1 MTSGT
6 RAAGDNPPV
15 RRPGRVVST
24 LAELVARLGGEL
36 VGDGTKRVSGVAS
49 LTSATAD
56 QLAYIADSRH
66 RSAISTTHA
75 GALVVGPGERDA
87 SDLPRIVVPNPQLY
101 FVAVTRLL
109 HPEVAP
115 APGIHPTAVVED
127 GATVA
132 PTAVVGPHVS
142 IGSGAVLGARSVVG
156 AGCRIGAGTTLGE
169 DCLLHANVV
178 VYHDCHIGSRVVM
191 HSGVVIGA
199 DGFGLVREGERWSK
213 VPQIGRVLIGDDVEI
228 GANTTIDRGALDDT
242 VIEEGVKLDNQIQIG
257 HNCRIGAHTA
267 IAGCVGIAGS
277 ARIGRHCM
285 IGGAAGIHGHLEI
298 CDGCTIS
305 AFTLITKSIR
315 VPGTYTSATPFM
327 EHREW
332 ARNTIRLRQL
342 DKLAQRVRS
351 LERSQVD
358 TLHDEPE
365 GDPL

>member
-6 RAAGDNPPV
+6 GAAGDTQPV

-24 LAELVARLGGEL
+24 LAELVERLGGEL
-36 VGDGTKRVSGVAS
+36 LGDGSKRVNGVAS
-49 LTSATAD
+49 LTSATTD
-56 QLAYIADSRH
+56 EVAYIADSRY
-66 RSAISTTHA
+66 RDAIAATRA
-75 GALVVGPGERDA
+75 GALIVGPAERDA
-87 SDLPRIVVPNPQLY
+87 SNLPRVVVPNPQLY

-109 HPEVAP
+109 HPEVLP
-115 APGIHPTAVVED
+115 PPGIHPTAVVED
-127 GATVA
+127 GAVLA

-142 IGSGAVLGARSVVG
+142 IGAGAVLGARSVVG
-156 AGCRIGAGTTLGE
+156 AGSRIGAGTTLGE
-169 DCLLHANVV
+169 DCVLHANVV
-178 VYHDCHIGSRVVM
+178 VYHDCHIGSRVIV

-199 DGFGLVREGERWSK
+199 DGFGLAREGERWIK
-213 VPQIGRVLIGDDVEI
+213 VPQIGRVLVGDDVEI

-277 ARIGRHCM
+277 ARIGRNCM

-298 CDGCTIS
+298 CDGCIIS

-315 VPGTYTSATPFM
+315 EPGTYTSATPFM
-327 EHREW
+327 EHRDW
-332 ARNTIRLRQL
+332 ARNTLRLRHL
-342 DKLAQRVRS
+342 DKLAKRVRS
-351 LERSQVD
+351 LERSQ
-358 TLHDEPE
+358 DENK